1 MQPNSLNSTFSSNC
15 LHPLELNSYPS
26 SKISNQ
32 GCWGR
37 GSLFIFLFLIPLQH
51 FASSFCERGQTFYFH
66 LLLARKWHSWVAPWG
81 PGESML
87 SVFPDFQQR
96 EFCGIFW
103 MYWSLLNAFS
113 PGFWGI
119 LIFMR
124 RPWAFIKL
132 INFKLQSHPAKNQE
146 IEV

>member
-1 MQPNSLNSTFSSNC
+1 MQINLGYKVVQFLYSINIVQPKNAIKHKLQLLDFPKINIIKDTVNQMHPNSLNSTFSSNC

-66 LLLARKWHSWVAPWG
+66 LLLARKWHSWVARG
-81 PGESML
+81 PGESIL
-87 SVFPDFQQR
+87 SVFPDFQ
-96 EFCGIFW
+96 
-103 MYWSLLNAFS
+103 
-113 PGFWGI
+113 
-119 LIFMR
+119 
-124 RPWAFIKL
+124 
-132 INFKLQSHPAKNQE
+132 
-146 IEV
+146 